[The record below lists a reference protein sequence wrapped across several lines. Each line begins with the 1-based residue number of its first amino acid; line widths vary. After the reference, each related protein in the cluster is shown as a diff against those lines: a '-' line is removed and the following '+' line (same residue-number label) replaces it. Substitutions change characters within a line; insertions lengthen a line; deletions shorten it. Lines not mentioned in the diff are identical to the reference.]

1 MVFSR
6 LASIPTNTLVG
17 VAAFGGMATALFGL
31 HTRKSIQTEWARK
44 PFYQDA
50 IKALRW
56 SMIHKRGIHSCSPF
70 IYRAI
75 KCYKDSKDLQFAI

>member
-6 LASIPTNTLVG
+6 LASIPTSTLVG
-17 VAAFGGMATALFGL
+17 VAAFGGTATALFGL
-31 HTRKSIQTEWARK
+31 HARKSIQTEWARK

-56 SMIHKRGIHSCSPF
+56 RLIQKRVEFTVAHPSF
-70 IYRAI
+70 T
-75 KCYKDSKDLQFAI
+75 DSKDLPFAI